1 MNGIIGGITAAVVA
15 SVLGE
20 VLLSDGEMKKYV
32 RSGITCIVI
41 LILLITFL
49 GALSTDLPEFDWSE
63 NGSYSELS
71 ETEKIITISKIDL
84 INKGLYEKNIGITLD
99 EYEFNENN
107 LIYIHISTISESISD
122 GSGDILDIEE
132 IKEMIA
138 KFLSVST
145 EIIVVD

>member
-84 INKGLYEKNIGITLD
+84 INKGLYEKNIGIILD
-99 EYEFNENN
+99 EYKFNENN
-107 LIYIHISTISESISD
+107 LIYIHISTISESISY

>member
-71 ETEKIITISKIDL
+71 ETENIITISKIDL
-84 INKGLYEKNIGITLD
+84 INKGLSEKNIGIILD
-99 EYEFNENN
+99 EYKFNENN